1 MHQDRPPSAGCR
13 SGAPS
18 PDPQTGTHGCGT
30 GIQFLH
36 FFPKLLFLFWML
48 NWSCPQNTANVWTDM
63 FPSPTTSHQSP
74 QPAAGWRVMYVTVH
88 TDGTLFSPR
97 VPHESTQSPRASLLH
112 SPASGRH
119 NRPKRTLNVL
129 PKGSAVLIWQLWR
142 SFASSEQASGWTD
155 SCTDNYHQGWTTE
168 NSSFASY
175 KHIAPSRPQVNAGSN
190 PTLSPGTACR
200 ILVPGPD
207 GRTLTTTLHG

>member
-1 MHQDRPPSAGCR
+1 MWDRDSVPPLFPETFVSFLDVDLVLSTEHSKCVDGHVSVSHHFPPVTTTCCR
-13 SGAPS
+13 TEGYVRHSTYRWHSFFASGP
-18 PDPQTGTHGCGT
+18 P
-30 GIQFLH
+30 
-36 FFPKLLFLFWML
+36 
-48 NWSCPQNTANVWTDM
+48 
-63 FPSPTTSHQSP
+63 
-74 QPAAGWRVMYVTVH
+74 REH
-88 TDGTLFSPR
+88 TKS
-97 VPHESTQSPRASLLH
+97 RASLLH

-175 KHIAPSRPQVNAGSN
+175 THTAPSRPQVNAGSN